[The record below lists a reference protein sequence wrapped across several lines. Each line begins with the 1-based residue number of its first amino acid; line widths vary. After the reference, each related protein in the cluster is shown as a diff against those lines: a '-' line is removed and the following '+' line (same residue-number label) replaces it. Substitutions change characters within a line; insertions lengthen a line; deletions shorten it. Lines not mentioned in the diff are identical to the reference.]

1 MIMANEKRE
10 ERALREAIQRRFRK
24 YSRLEIAFY
33 GSIILAAV
41 LMAVSTIYLQSRNLQ
56 VKQEITQINSQINEQ
71 ETSLDNAKQE
81 VNELTRSERITK
93 IANDAGLSI
102 DNDNLGN
109 VGSQKEEWENLSID
123 F

>member
-1 MIMANEKRE
+1 MANEKRE

-109 VGSQKEEWENLSID
+109 VGSQKEE
-123 F
+123 